1 MNDEIFVEELTE
13 TELEQA
19 FAEVEEVDPSL
30 PDEIDGVPF
39 AIAGDFEDAGDEPE
53 EDPETPPFDI
63 EEALE
68 GVADED

>member
-1 MNDEIFVEELTE
+1 MNDEILVEELTE
-13 TELEQA
+13 VELEQA

-39 AIAGDFEDAGDEPE
+39 ALSGDFEDTGDEPE
-53 EDPETPPFDI
+53 ENPETPPFDI

-68 GVADED
+68 GVTDED